1 MKASEITDEQFIQAM
16 YEVVKGNQ
24 DFVYTETG
32 NSCVYVNNDGSP
44 SCLIG
49 HALMRC
55 GTEAEFFEGINR
67 DPVSVIEH
75 LFSSMSES
83 VLESMFV
90 AQLAQD
96 HGETWGQ
103 ALGRFERTLE
113 TYNEDH

>member
-1 MKASEITDEQFIQAM
+1 MKASEITDEQFIHAM
-16 YEVVKGNQ
+16 HEVVKGNE
-24 DFVYTETG
+24 DFVYTEAG

-55 GTEAEFFEGINR
+55 GIEAEFFEGINR
-67 DPVSVIEH
+67 DPLFVIEH

-83 VLESMFV
+83 VLESMTA

-96 HGETWGQ
+96 RGETWGR
-103 ALGRFERTLE
+103 ALEGFEHVLE